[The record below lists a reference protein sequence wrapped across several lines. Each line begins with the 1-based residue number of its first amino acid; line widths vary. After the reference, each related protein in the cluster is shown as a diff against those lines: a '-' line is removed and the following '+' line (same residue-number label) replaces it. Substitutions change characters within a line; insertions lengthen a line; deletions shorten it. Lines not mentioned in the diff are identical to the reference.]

1 MELFGLIDN
10 EGRPVRLVISD
21 EGHPHHHVL
30 KVEVIEPEDTD
41 EELFEV

>member
-1 MELFGLIDN
+1 MELFGLTDN

-30 KVEVIEPEDTD
+30 RVEVLEEGDID
-41 EELFEV
+41 EEIFEI